1 MNQVAKYC
9 MWVVVSCLF
18 FQVPVHSEVVRWSGF
33 GSITGGF
40 IDESHTFRNSDYT
53 EDFEFKTDSK
63 LALQADIDLEERL
76 SATVQLLAKGDN
88 DFEPK
93 FEWAYITYDVV
104 PDFSLRAG
112 RLRAPFYSYSDYL
125 DVGYAQ
131 PFSSPPKTMY
141 SISFSSYDGL
151 SLLHNTYIR
160 DWDILTNLFY
170 GSVTE
175 TLFGRTTPTDGKLEH
190 MYGINTQAS
199 LDWFS
204 VYIAFTNADVVIP
217 IAVIEGNADDLVTAG
232 ASAEAASKLRI
243 DGDEGTFLAGG
254 FTIDYENWIVGA
266 EASKLEVKNALFPE
280 NSSWYLLLGYRFG
293 DFQPYIMY
301 EETETDRNTSTASVF
316 PDALQPTVQGAF
328 DSQEFEYYATSI
340 GLRYDFHPSAAL
352 KVQYTRFDDIVD
364 LTSDFG
370 TFDIKEDLHQLTV
383 GVDFIF

>member
-1 MNQVAKYC
+1 

-280 NSSWYLLLGYRFG
+280 NSSWYLLLPLC
-293 DFQPYIMY
+293 Q
-301 EETETDRNTSTASVF
+301 ASCR
-316 PDALQPTVQGAF
+316 L
-328 DSQEFEYYATSI
+328 
-340 GLRYDFHPSAAL
+340 
-352 KVQYTRFDDIVD
+352 
-364 LTSDFG
+364 
-370 TFDIKEDLHQLTV
+370 
-383 GVDFIF
+383 